1 VAKSIPAVILAALL
15 LPNIGLAKDKTTL
28 PAYVLQAHTVAVII
42 DPNAGIDLEQP
53 DANKTAQRDV
63 EAALLNWGRFDPT
76 ISRQN
81 ADLIIVVRK
90 GNGRFVQ
97 DTITDPRQN
106 NRPGAVVPTDNGI
119 SIGAQHGP
127 QPGIADASNSQS
139 GVSRSQA
146 EIAQQDDAF
155 TVYRG
160 GVEDPLNS
168 SPAWRFVAKK
178 GLHAHDVPA
187 VEAFRKAI
195 AEAEKKAAK
204 P

>member
-1 VAKSIPAVILAALL
+1 MGSV
-15 LPNIGLAKDKTTL
+15 
-28 PAYVLQAHTVAVII
+28 
-42 DPNAGIDLEQP
+42 
-53 DANKTAQRDV
+53 
-63 EAALLNWGRFDPT
+63 DPT

-97 DTITDPRQN
+97 DTIPDPRQN

-127 QPGIADASNSQS
+127 QSGIADASNSQS
-139 GVSRSQA
+139 GGSRSQA

-168 SPAWRFVAKK
+168 SPAWWFVAKK